1 VSGFAPDW
9 LRLREAVDHR
19 SRDVEL
25 LAKLARHFESRPE
38 IRVVDLGAGL
48 GSNLRGTYSALPM
61 RQHWLLVDHDP
72 QLLSAAIETIAGWAD
87 SARPTTSGL
96 EATKNGRSLHVELRR
111 LDLAVDPG
119 GWSASTPDLVTAA
132 ALFDL
137 VAEEWIEKF
146 VAALVRSKVVFYT
159 VLTHDAET
167 EWTPPHAADG
177 AMKAAFESHFGR
189 DKGFGPSAG
198 GRATGLLADLL
209 VSKGYEVLRA
219 PSPWRLGYD
228 DRSLIAAM
236 ADGWANAVR
245 ETRMVPERSI
255 KEWSA
260 ARSADGASCTVGH
273 EDLLALPSG

>member
-1 VSGFAPDW
+1 MWSCW
-9 LRLREAVDHR
+9 R
-19 SRDVEL
+19 SSLDISKIVRKSAL
-25 LAKLARHFESRPE
+25 S
-38 IRVVDLGAGL
+38 DLGAGL

-111 LDLAVDPG
+111 LDLAANPD
-119 GWSASTPDLVTAA
+119 GWSDSTPDLVTAA

-137 VAEEWIEKF
+137 VSEEWIEKF

-189 DKGFGPSAG
+189 DKGFGPSSWRTGHRSPCRSAREQG
-198 GRATGLLADLL
+198 IRGATGAEPL
-209 VSKGYEVLRA
+209 
-219 PSPWRLGYD
+219 
-228 DRSLIAAM
+228 
-236 ADGWANAVR
+236 
-245 ETRMVPERSI
+245 
-255 KEWSA
+255 A
-260 ARSADGASCTVGH
+260 ARVR
-273 EDLLALPSG
+273 